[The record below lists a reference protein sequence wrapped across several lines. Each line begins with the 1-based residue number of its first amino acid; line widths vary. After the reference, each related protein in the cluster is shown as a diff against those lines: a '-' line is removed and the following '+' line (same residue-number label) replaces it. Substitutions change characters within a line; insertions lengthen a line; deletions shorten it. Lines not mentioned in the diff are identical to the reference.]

1 MNWRKI
7 EERWWKIFHE
17 TLSKSSETL
26 RVFRGQ
32 YEKKLGKLKTDFKW
46 KIRRETSSCVIPK
59 ILFRPTHP
67 HQISVL
73 VKIMPFFLQQFQT
86 DSHDW
91 KFKMSLLNYVPRM
104 LSWCTCLVTYVL
116 SCPTCFL
123 ATSVSCHTCSRASRV
138 LCHTCPLSWRASWHT
153 CSRALRS
160 SCPTFSRASR
170 APYLI
175 CSRTLRVLRTL
186 APHLSWALRFL
197 LLLVPRAVCAL
208 LLLISHLLQ
217 VFQT

>member
-1 MNWRKI
+1 
-7 EERWWKIFHE
+7 
-17 TLSKSSETL
+17 
-26 RVFRGQ
+26 
-32 YEKKLGKLKTDFKW
+32 
-46 KIRRETSSCVIPK
+46 
-59 ILFRPTHP
+59 
-67 HQISVL
+67 
-73 VKIMPFFLQQFQT
+73 MPFFLQQFQI

-116 SCPTCFL
+116 SCSCRSCPTCFL

-138 LCHTCPLSWRASWHT
+138 LCHTWPLSWRASCHT

-170 APYLI
+170 ASYLI

-186 APHLSWALRFL
+186 VPHCLEPCVFSCYSC
-197 LLLVPRAVCAL
+197 LVPYVLFCSSSPTCFRCFKPNIL
-208 LLLISHLLQ
+208 ILQLLISGDLETNQFVCEDKNL
-217 VFQT
+217 